1 MKRILLLGCTGSIG
15 LQTIAL
21 VKDSLKDFHIVYVSL
36 FSNID
41 ILEKSLKDLP
51 YLEKVGIQD
60 PSKAQ
65 VFAKRH
71 PEYEVVLS
79 NDDVNVTLASDPKYD
94 KAVNAITGAAGF
106 SVSMKVLEMDKDLCL
121 ANKESLVIGGE
132 VIKKQLKI
140 SGRLFPID
148 SEHVALAKL
157 FQNARRDEIEK
168 VIITASGGSLR
179 DVPFDRY
186 KDVTLQQVLNHP
198 TWKMGTRITV
208 DSATM
213 VNKGFEFIEARYLYD
228 WPIDRIEPLINDES
242 KIHSA
247 LKFKDNSYLFEV
259 GPSDMKIPISYA
271 LNENKRVSANYKD
284 INFDCQCSLNF
295 RKFQREKYPLFDLVL
310 DTYKLGGTA
319 MAFLNAVDEE
329 AIARFARHQI
339 TFLQMIEYIQTTVKN
354 ELVTFKV
361 VDKET
366 IEITDHMARK
376 IVASELD

>member
-366 IEITDHMARK
+366 IKITDHMARK

>member
-21 VKDSLKDFHIVYVSL
+21 VKDSLKDFRIVYVSL

-366 IEITDHMARK
+366 IKITDHMARK

>member
-21 VKDSLKDFHIVYVSL
+21 VKDSLKDFRIVYVSL